1 MVDVHLDVAGRF
13 HAQIHQAVLGP
24 GFQHV
29 TEERDRRGD
38 LRRARAVE
46 IELEPDLGLL
56 RLALDASLPAF
67 RLAAHAREPPCPAAL
82 VAIRTS
88 AAAPCPARPSTRVK
102 ARRCGSAA
110 WSPVAAYS
118 MTLVRVTKS
127 SAPNGDEK
135 RAVPAVG
142 STWLGPAT

>member
-1 MVDVHLDVAGRF
+1 MQVVAVVHRHVQRD
-13 HAQIHQAVLGP
+13 LGVE
-24 GFQHV
+24 GEGAEEFLQHV
-29 TEERDRRGD
+29 E
-38 LRRARAVE
+38 V
-46 IELEPDLGLL
+46 ELEPDLGLL

-67 RLAAHAREPPCPAAL
+67 RLAAHARESPCPAAL

-127 SAPNGDEK
+127 
-135 RAVPAVG
+135 
-142 STWLGPAT
+142 